1 MSQSAGCQHHEKEDS
16 CVDIHTERHT
26 LEQTHRP
33 IRESMLSVSTENTE
47 ETGKNEV
54 IFFIYL

>member
-33 IRESMLSVSTENTE
+33 IRESMLSVSGENTSNQTWGE
-47 ETGKNEV
+47 EAGKMK
-54 IFFIYL
+54 